1 VHTNGNGIAKW
12 MELCEQAAMEQ
23 DPKKLNVLIAAI
35 MAALNAKEKRLKEF
49 HNNGQSILNSTA
61 QP

>member
-1 VHTNGNGIAKW
+1 MDKNENGIAKW
-12 MELCEQAAMEQ
+12 IELCEQAAMEQ
-23 DPKKLNVLIAAI
+23 DPKKLNVLIGAI

-49 HNNGQSILNSTA
+49 HNNGQPIPNWTA